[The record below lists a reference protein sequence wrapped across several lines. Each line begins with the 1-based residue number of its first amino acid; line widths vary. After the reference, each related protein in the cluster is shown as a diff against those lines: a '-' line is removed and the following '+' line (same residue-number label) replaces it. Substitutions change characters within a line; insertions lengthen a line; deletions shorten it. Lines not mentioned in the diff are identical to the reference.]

1 MKPRYTIRQFR
12 RDFPNDAAC
21 LDKIFRIRYGD
32 NPTCS
37 ECEREGNFYRVT
49 NRRAYACQWCGHHIY
64 PCVGTPLEKST
75 TALSSW
81 FYAMYLMVVTRN
93 GVSAK
98 ELERQLG
105 VTYKCA
111 WRIGHKIRE
120 LMDMLGMKRLMS
132 GHVEVDETYVGGK
145 SKGGKRGRGAH
156 GKTVVFGVL
165 ERGGDVKGRVV
176 SNVRRN
182 TLQPIIR
189 ANVEEGTTVSSDEL
203 KSYRDLSKLGYDHE
217 VVAHGIG
224 EYASGP
230 HHVNALEGFW
240 SQLKRG
246 IIGTHM
252 HVSAKHL
259 PKYVG
264 EFAFRYN
271 HRKNPA
277 GMFYRLIGNFAA
289 PSPLGA
295 GRSPL

>member
-12 RDFPNDAAC
+12 QDFPNDDAC
-21 LDKIFRIRYGD
+21 LDKILSIRYGD
-32 NPTCS
+32 NPTCPS
-37 ECEREGNFYRVT
+37 CERETKFHRITG
-49 NRRAYACQWCGHHIY
+49 RRAYACQWCAHHVY

-120 LMDMLGMKRLMS
+120 LMDMLGMGKLMS
-132 GHVEVDETYVGGK
+132 GHVEVDESYVGGK
-145 SKGGKRGRGAH
+145 TKGGKRGRGAP
-156 GKTVVFGVL
+156 GKTVVFGIL
-165 ERGGDVKGRVV
+165 ERGGDVRGRVV
-176 SNVRRN
+176 SDVRRN

-189 ANVEEGTTVSSDEL
+189 STVKEGSTVSSDEL
-203 KSYRDLSKLGYDHE
+203 KSYKDLSKLGY
-217 VVAHGIG
+217 AHGVVSHGTG
-224 EYASGP
+224 EYAAGT

-246 IIGTHM
+246 IVGTHL
-252 HVSAKHL
+252 HVSAKYL

-271 HRKNPA
+271 NRQNAA
-277 GMFYRLIGNFAA
+277 GMFHRLIGNFAA
-289 PSPLGA
+289 SSPLGA
-295 GRSPL
+295 G